1 MNSPHIPQEALLEA
15 TAAQQ
20 VLAKARSY
28 PVPTT
33 SAEYEQ
39 AANELMAIKA
49 RAKTVE
55 EWFERLKKPIREAAK
70 GIDAFF
76 KTPRE
81 NLEQAE
87 AAIKEAM
94 KTYNKRQEAI
104 RLEAERLAAEAAAKE
119 KARLEAEAARVE
131 EAARIKREAEELKA
145 REKRAKEEA
154 AAQAARDAENE
165 RARLIEEQGRAA
177 DAERI
182 RQEAEIAEAERRANA
197 QEAENRRVEA
207 AAEAERV
214 RLARVESARAAAA
227 AMPSAPVVT
236 SGKTKVS
243 GISSREVWSAELF
256 DLDKLIAAAAGG
268 NDLARSLLEF
278 KQSTGNKLASTL
290 KGGLNVPGIRAV
302 MEANIAAKARS

>member
-20 VLAKARSY
+20 VLTKALSY

-33 SAEYEQ
+33 PAEYEQ

-87 AAIKEAM
+87 TAIKEAM

-119 KARLEAEAARVE
+119 KARLEAEAAKVE
-131 EAARIKREAEELKA
+131 AAARIKRETEEAKA
-145 REKRAKEEA
+145 REKREKEEA

-177 DAERI
+177 DAARI
-182 RQEAEIAEAERRANA
+182 RQEAERAEAERRANA
-197 QEAENRRVEA
+197 EEAEARRIEA
-207 AAEAERV
+207 AEESERV
-214 RLARVESARAAAA
+214 RLARVESTRAAAA
-227 AMPSAPVVT
+227 AMPSAPVV
-236 SGKTKVS
+236 SGAKAKVA
-243 GISSREVWSAELF
+243 GISSRETWSAELVDF
-256 DLDKLIAAAAGG
+256 KALIAAAHNG
-268 NDLARSLLEF
+268 DSLALTFLTF
-278 KQSTGNKLASTL
+278 NQSAANKVASAV
-290 KGGLNVPGIRAV
+290 KGGLSVPGVRAV
-302 MEANIAAKARS
+302 VDTNIAAKARA